1 MRNLS
6 HEELEKLYDALY
18 ELLLFCIQGQKKR
31 TPANNIRIKKKV
43 ES

>member
-18 ELLLFCIQGQKKR
+18 ELLLFCIQGQKKGHLQ
-31 TPANNIRIKKKV
+31 IISKFKKKV